1 MDAKEKNLNT
11 VVSSVWPSIQLK
23 RSFCTQACRARKALL
38 KFLQNTNVGVILLL
52 KICHHFNHP
61 PSPIFCLS
69 SLSCIFLYPHPFLQ
83 IILLGTSPRSP
94 LCLSIISLSLSIRR
108 ELCRFL
114 GMSVGMNICAALMFL
129 SLDLWNCPA
138 TSNEKVVLLGRGR
151 LTSVKCASSIPSFSF
166 LAEDPWCLL
175 ICFFVYYSAK
185 SIRLLI
191 LFCLSTSLSL
201 A

>member
-94 LCLSIISLSLSIRR
+94 HLSAFLSFHSLSPFDVSCVVSSECLSAWT
-108 ELCRFL
+108 F
-114 GMSVGMNICAALMFL
+114 
-129 SLDLWNCPA
+129 
-138 TSNEKVVLLGRGR
+138 VL
-151 LTSVKCASSIPSFSF
+151 
-166 LAEDPWCLL
+166 PWCSFPW
-175 ICFFVYYSAK
+175 ICEIVLPPPTRK
-185 SIRLLI
+185 SCSWVEADWLPSNVHLVFQAFPI
-191 LFCLSTSLSL
+191 
-201 A
+201 